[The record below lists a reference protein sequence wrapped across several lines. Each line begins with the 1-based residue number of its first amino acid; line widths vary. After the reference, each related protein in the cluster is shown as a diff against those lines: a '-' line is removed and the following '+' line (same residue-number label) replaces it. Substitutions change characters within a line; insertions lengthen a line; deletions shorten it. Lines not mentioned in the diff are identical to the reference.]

1 MRRTALALAVLGVCL
16 EARGDDPELRERAR
30 AALRKAV
37 LFYRTQVATEGG
49 YHFHY
54 AHNVEALCAYLSGSA
69 R

>member
-49 YHFHY
+49 YHFQY